1 MANKVLNQ
9 FQEQPESFSYC
20 DFILTNSQNIY
31 TKVFALGIIE
41 NAIKTKW
48 NLLEENNRI
57 AIRNFIV
64 EILIKNVTDTNT
76 FANNSFFINKL
87 NLVLVLIAKNE
98 WTTTWTGFISELCT
112 SSKTNQNLCENNMKN
127 SFYCLTKR
135 IN

>member
-20 DFILTNSQNIY
+20 DFILANSQNIY

-64 EILIKNVTDTNT
+64 EI
-76 FANNSFFINKL
+76 
-87 NLVLVLIAKNE
+87 
-98 WTTTWTGFISELCT
+98 
-112 SSKTNQNLCENNMKN
+112 
-127 SFYCLTKR
+127 
-135 IN
+135 